1 MSCKVCT
8 YSVCAY
14 VHTKITFWTPNYL
27 SKMKAQ
33 ESQVYPGSPPST
45 SPLPSKQECWLCP
58 PAYKWETYC
67 PNVRWLDTECW
78 RPAQLQNPSLQPL
91 SLGLFTPLHPSSH
104 RHSWTPKV
112 MVHFIIYSCI
122 SNLFSLGWW
131 VFFSEL
137 NTQFTKREPD
147 SSLVSDCQDL
157 FGLWSILTSPPL
169 IGHTVPIHT
178 HWLKLKLQAA

>member
-14 VHTKITFWTPNYL
+14 FHTKITFCTPNYL

-33 ESQVYPGSPPST
+33 ESQVYPGSPPRLHPCPVSRNVGFA
-45 SPLPSKQECWLCP
+45 LPPTNEKPTARMFGGL
-58 PAYKWETYC
+58 
-67 PNVRWLDTECW
+67 TECW
-78 RPAQLQNPSLQPL
+78 RPAQVQNPSLQPL
-91 SLGLFTPLHPSSH
+91 SLGLFIPLRPSIH

-112 MVHFIIYSCI
+112 MVHFIIYPCI
-122 SNLFSLGWW
+122 SSLFSLVWW

-137 NTQFTKREPD
+137 NTQFTKWEPD
-147 SSLVSDCQDL
+147 SSLVSDCQNL

-169 IGHTVPIHT
+169 TGHSVPIHT

>member
-14 VHTKITFWTPNYL
+14 FHTKITFCTPNYL

-33 ESQVYPGSPPST
+33 VSGLSRFTTQT

-78 RPAQLQNPSLQPL
+78 RPAQVQNPSLQPL
-91 SLGLFTPLHPSSH
+91 SLGLFIPLRPSIH

-112 MVHFIIYSCI
+112 MVHFIIYPCI
-122 SNLFSLGWW
+122 SSLFSLVWW

-137 NTQFTKREPD
+137 NTQFTKWEPD
-147 SSLVSDCQDL
+147 SSLVSDCKISSA
-157 FGLWSILTSPPL
+157 FGVFWLLPHSLGTVSPSTP
-169 IGHTVPIHT
+169 IG
-178 HWLKLKLQAA
+178 